1 MSEYRLRVGNAVLSL
16 NFENDRESRALG
28 RYFSRP
34 SSSDAPDLSLAIR
47 YRNDVDGSFQVPNS
61 LFLTKKGDGKGFSTG
76 DGLIEGRFSPDSGEG
91 ELVVQRLITHSGYAR
106 VYEQIFYQAY
116 WSAIMRKKTDSF
128 LLHSSGVIH
137 KGLGYAFTGQ
147 SGSGKSTVAN
157 LCVHDQVLNDEIMVI
172 DLDGTVPMLR
182 DTPFNGY
189 FRKKKEGS
197 AVLSAIMLLKQA
209 PHHAITR
216 TQAVEDLKTLAR
228 EIIPPMGLE
237 TALNPGLY
245 MAMMD
250 CAQRTRTTVPLYRMD
265 FLPDTGFWNRIDHF
279 NGEQNNE

>member
-28 RYFSRP
+28 KYFSRP

-47 YRNDVDGSFQVPNS
+47 YRNDVDTSFTVPNS
-61 LFLTKKGDGKGFSTG
+61 LFLTKKGDGQGFSTG

-116 WSAIMRKKTDSF
+116 WSAIKRKRSDSF

-157 LCVHDQVLNDEIMVI
+157 LCVHDQVLNDEIVVI
-172 DLDGTVPMLR
+172 ELGGTVPMLR

-189 FRKKKEGS
+189 FRDKKEGS
-197 AVLSAIMLLKQA
+197 APLSGIMLLRQA
-209 PHHAITR
+209 PHHALTR
-216 TQAVEDLKTLAR
+216 AQDIEALKTLAR

-237 TALNPGLY
+237 TALSAGLY
-245 MAMMD
+245 MDMLD
-250 CAQRTRTTVPLYRMD
+250 CAQRARSAVPLYKLE
-265 FLPDTGFWNRIDHF
+265 FLPDTGFWDRIDHL
-279 NGEQNNE
+279 NGD